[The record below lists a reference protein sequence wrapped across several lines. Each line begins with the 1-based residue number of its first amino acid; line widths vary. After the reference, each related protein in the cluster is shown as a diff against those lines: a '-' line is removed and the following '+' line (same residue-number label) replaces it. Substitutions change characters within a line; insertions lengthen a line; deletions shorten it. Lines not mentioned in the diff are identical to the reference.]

1 VKKRP
6 WGGWCSIS
14 IAIGL
19 GALTLQAQNKPAPV
33 ASPSPPCTTA
43 PPAVQSFSI
52 ERTVMAAN
60 TGTTYDTSLSA
71 SILASLAAGTQ
82 EMREQLVYNPQTNTL
97 TSTVFLVQAG
107 SPIPTPAGTD
117 ISATTLATYS
127 ISIDRTY
134 ASCSPFPS
142 VMFAGTI
149 TSSSGGASAPGG
161 IYNLPF
167 SGTPASVSIGYT
179 TDNPPL
185 INNVVTLFA
194 GIAVSY
200 SPTGYGTVTFPANAV
215 AGQPTVTSVIDSA
228 SLLPDIAP
236 NSWVS
241 IFGSSLAATT
251 DNWNNSIVK
260 GTLPTSL
267 DGVSVMIGGTPA
279 YISYISP
286 GQINVIAPQAS
297 SGPVTV
303 TVTNSTA
310 TSAPFTVT
318 SGEYSPAFFSWP
330 GNQAV
335 ATHLDFAYAA
345 KAGTFAGVTTV
356 PAKPGETIILWGTGF
371 GPTTPAAPVGSVVP
385 ASPAYN
391 TSTLP
396 TVTLNNSPVTVV
408 GAALAPGAAALY
420 QVDIQVPS
428 SMANGDWPLQ
438 VSIGGVTS
446 PLGLILS
453 VLQ

>member
-1 VKKRP
+1 VKKGL
-6 WGGWCSIS
+6 WTCWCSIS
-14 IAIGL
+14 LAIGF
-19 GALTLQAQNKPAPV
+19 GALTLEAQNKPAPV
-33 ASPSPPCTTA
+33 AAPSPTCTTA
-43 PPAVQSFSI
+43 PPTVQSFSI

-82 EMREQLVYNPQTNTL
+82 EMREQLVDNPQTNTL

-134 ASCSPFPS
+134 TSCSPFPS
-142 VMFAGTI
+142 IMFAGTI
-149 TSSSGGASAPGG
+149 TSSSGGASAPNGL
-161 IYNLPF
+161 YNEVF
-167 SGTPASVSIGYT
+167 SGMPATVSIGYT
-179 TDNPPL
+179 MDTPPQV
-185 INNVVTLFA
+185 NNVVTLLA

-200 SPTGYGTVTFPANAV
+200 SPAGYGTLTFPANPV

-241 IFGSSLAATT
+241 IFGSSLASTT
-251 DNWNNSIVK
+251 DNWNNSIIK
-260 GTLPTSL
+260 GVLPTSL

-297 SGPVTV
+297 AGPVTV
-303 TVTNSTA
+303 IVTNSSG
-310 TSAPFTVT
+310 TSAAFTVT

-335 ATHLDFAYAA
+335 ATHLDFTYAA
-345 KAGTFAGVTTV
+345 KAGTFPGVSTV

-385 ASPAYN
+385 ASPTYI

-396 TVTLNNSPVTVV
+396 TVTLNNSPVTVL

-446 PLGLILS
+446 PLGIILS

>member
-1 VKKRP
+1 VKKGL
-6 WGGWCSIS
+6 WTCWCSIS
-14 IAIGL
+14 LAIGL
-19 GALTLQAQNKPAPV
+19 AAMTLEAQNKPAPV
-33 ASPSPPCTTA
+33 ATCTTA

-71 SILASLAAGTQ
+71 SILASLASGTQ
-82 EMREQLVYNPQTNTL
+82 EMREQLIYNPQANTL

-107 SPIPTPAGTD
+107 SPIPTPSGTD
-117 ISATTLATYS
+117 IAPTTLATYS
-127 ISIDRTY
+127 ISVGQTY
-134 ASCSPFPS
+134 TSCIPYPS
-142 VMFAGTI
+142 IMFTGTV

-179 TDNPPL
+179 TDSPPQ
-185 INNVVTLFA
+185 INNVVTLLA

-200 SPTGYGTVTFPANAV
+200 SPAGYGTLTFPANPV

-228 SLLPDIAP
+228 SLLPNIAP
-236 NSWVS
+236 NSWVT

-260 GTLPTSL
+260 GALPTSL
-267 DGVSVMIGGTPA
+267 DGVSVMIGGAPA

-286 GQINVIAPQAS
+286 GQINVVAPQAS
-297 SGPVTV
+297 SGPVTA
-303 TVTNSTA
+303 TVTNSTG

-318 SGEYSPAFFSWP
+318 FSEYSPAFFAWP

-335 ATHLDFAYAA
+335 ATHLDFTYAA
-345 KAGTFAGVTTV
+345 KAGTFPGVTTV

-371 GPTTPAAPVGSVVP
+371 GPTTPAAPVGNVVP

-396 TVTLNNSPVTVV
+396 TVTLNNSAVTVL
-408 GAALAPGAAALY
+408 GAALSPGAAALY

>member
-1 VKKRP
+1 VKKRR
-6 WGGWCSIS
+6 WSGWCSI
-14 IAIGL
+14 GL
-19 GALTLQAQNKPAPV
+19 AVGMGALTLEGQGPAP
-33 ASPSPPCTTA
+33 APPLTCTTA

-71 SILASLAAGTQ
+71 TILASLASGTQ
-82 EMREQLVYNPQTNTL
+82 EMREQLIYNPQANAL

-117 ISATTLATYS
+117 ITAATLATYS
-127 ISIDRTY
+127 IAIDRTY
-134 ASCSPFPS
+134 TSCSPFPS

-149 TSSSGGASAPGG
+149 TSSSGGASAPNG
-161 IYNLPF
+161 IYNLTF
-167 SGTPASVSIGYT
+167 SGTPVTVSIGYT
-179 TDNPPL
+179 MDNPPA
-185 INNVVTLFA
+185 INNVVTLLA
-194 GIAVSY
+194 GTAVSY
-200 SPTGYGTVTFPANAV
+200 SPAGYGTLTFPANAV

-236 NSWVS
+236 NSWVT
-241 IFGSSLAATT
+241 IFGSSLASTT

-260 GTLPTSL
+260 GALPTSL
-267 DGVSVMIGGTPA
+267 DGVSVMIGGAPA

-303 TVTNSTA
+303 TVTNSTG
-310 TSAPFTVT
+310 TSAAFTVT
-318 SGEYSPAFFSWP
+318 SSQYGPAFFAWP

-335 ATHLDFAYAA
+335 ATHLDFTYAA
-345 KAGTFAGVTTV
+345 KAGTFAGVTTI

-371 GPTTPAAPVGSVVP
+371 GPTTPAALVGRVVP

-396 TVTLNNSPVTVV
+396 TVTLNNSPVTVL

-428 SMANGDWPLQ
+428 SMANGDWPVQ
-438 VSIGGVTS
+438 VSIGGATS